1 MDGDLK
7 VSLDKLPIKR
17 LDAIEEN
24 GFEHFPPDVGYDE
37 KRVNLIR
44 RIDFAWVVER
54 EDPSKKQK
62 KEGATSAKDITTTNQ
77 QSGQWQSLVENLQL
91 AHQELS
97 VIIDLI
103 NTVEAN
109 DSVTVAGMTRPKQL
123 PNELLSD
130 LAVSTTTKLQSFR
143 HLGKYFKQSARALGE
158 QVAREA
164 RFYGALIR
172 LQQNWKVKR
181 HRLVAAASGKE
192 GFYIDL
198 LDSSLHDLASAFRPS
213 SMSTILVEH
222 DKAGM
227 LAVNL
232 PQNSRRSLHFEF
244 LGFSSTYY
252 GRNYNATKLQTL
264 PDNSAKETRKEH
276 ANDDECVK
284 GIHSILRDV
293 HRAIYDEQVFDLV
306 NREACSPSL
315 AANLTGIR
323 ENYLRL
329 SIDQEASVSISLVT
343 SDQVHQT
350 ARASNK
356 NSPDEATD
364 EALGSFDGLNFGAGI
379 EKTKILGI
387 PNRVGFEIYL
397 RQIFHEFVFVK
408 SKNAAT
414 SSFGTRSAS
423 QSVKDSSNILGHFC
437 MSLAHRIFSNKVLSV
452 LENLVCRT
460 PYIHLIS
467 HPTWHSRSSTWT
479 LSMKIPQ
486 SILQTGSQFQLSC
499 PGNMKNV
506 RSQFWT
512 KVVVIDDSIKVE
524 GEGAPNV
531 VALFKGKA
539 DGSCAVNGYNC
550 DLADLPIILLQQIAS
565 HIIQWLHEEALV
577 VGIKANRD
585 FLSLAFE
592 LEHGEIVSLLAHVDP
607 DNIDGCISWW
617 LIMDDGPTEEH
628 KLHSDA
634 TKGESESRKFLG
646 YLSLDVLYSTLLNFL
661 NLCSC

>member
-1 MDGDLK
+1 MAEDLKDLK

-24 GFEHFPPDVGYDE
+24 GFERFPLDVGYDE

-54 EDPSKKQK
+54 EDPNKKQK
-62 KEGATSAKDITTTNQ
+62 KEGATSAKDVTTNNQ
-77 QSGQWQSLVENLQL
+77 QSWQWQSLVENLQL

-123 PNELLSD
+123 PYEHLSD
-130 LAVSTTTKLQSFR
+130 LAVSTATKLQSFR
-143 HLGKYFKQSARALGE
+143 HLGKTFKQSAKALEE

-198 LDSSLHDLASAFRPS
+198 SDSSLNDLASAFRPS

-222 DKAGM
+222 DAAGM

-244 LGFSSTYY
+244 LG
-252 GRNYNATKLQTL
+252 YNVTKLQTL
-264 PDNSAKETRKEH
+264 PEKSAKETRKEH
-276 ANDDECVK
+276 ASDDKCVRE
-284 GIHSILRDV
+284 IHSILRDV
-293 HRAIYDEQVFDLV
+293 YRAIYDEHVFDLV

-329 SIDQEASVSISLVT
+329 NIDQEESVSISLLI

-350 ARASNK
+350 SRASNK
-356 NSPDEATD
+356 NSPNEATD

-379 EKTKILGI
+379 EKAMISGI

-397 RQIFHEFVFVK
+397 RQLYHEYAFVR

-437 MSLAHRIFSNKVLSV
+437 MSIAHRIFSNKVLLV
-452 LENLVCRT
+452 LESLVCRT

-467 HPTWHSRSSTWT
+467 HPTWRSRSSTWI

-486 SILQTGSQFQLSC
+486 SILQAGSQFQLCSS
-499 PGNMKNV
+499 GNMKNV

-531 VALFKGKA
+531 VGLFKGKA
-539 DGSCAVNGYNC
+539 DGFCAVNGYNC

-592 LEHGEIVSLLAHVDP
+592 LEHGEIVSLVAHVDP

-628 KLHSDA
+628 KFHSDLSN
-634 TKGESESRKFLG
+634 GESESRKFLG
-646 YLSLDVLYSTLLNFL
+646 YLSLDVLYSTLLDFL

>member
-24 GFEHFPPDVGYDE
+24 GFERFPPDVGYDE

-62 KEGATSAKDITTTNQ
+62 KEGATSRKDITTTNQ
-77 QSGQWQSLVENLQL
+77 QSWQWQSLVENLQL

-143 HLGKYFKQSARALGE
+143 HLGKYFKQSATALEE

-181 HRLVAAASGKE
+181 HRMAPAASGKE

-198 LDSSLHDLASAFRPS
+198 ADSSLYDLASAFRPS

-222 DKAGM
+222 DAAGM
-227 LAVNL
+227 LAVKL
-232 PQNSRRSLHFEF
+232 PQNPCRSLHFEF
-244 LGFSSTYY
+244 LGFSSAYH
-252 GRNYNATKLQTL
+252 GRNYNMTKLQTL
-264 PDNSAKETRKEH
+264 PENSAKETRKKQ

-293 HRAIYDEQVFDLV
+293 HRAMYDEQAFDLV
-306 NREACSPSL
+306 NREACGPSL

-323 ENYLRL
+323 ENYLCLR
-329 SIDQEASVSISLVT
+329 IDQEASVSISLVI

-356 NSPDEATD
+356 NSPDEAMD
-364 EALGSFDGLNFGAGI
+364 EALGSFDGLNFGAGT
-379 EKTKILGI
+379 EKAKISGI

-397 RQIFHEFVFVK
+397 RQIFHEYVFVK
-408 SKNAAT
+408 SKNTAT

-460 PYIHLIS
+460 PYIHLVS

-479 LSMKIPQ
+479 LSMKIPR
-486 SILQTGSQFQLSC
+486 SILQSC
-499 PGNMKNV
+499 SGNMKNV

-531 VALFKGKA
+531 VGLFKGKT
-539 DGSCAVNGYNC
+539 DRFCAVNRYNC

-628 KLHSDA
+628 KLHSDVSN
-634 TKGESESRKFLG
+634 GESESRKFLG
-646 YLSLDVLYSTLLNFL
+646 YLSLEVLYSTLLDFL

>member
-24 GFEHFPPDVGYDE
+24 GFERFPPDVGYDE

-62 KEGATSAKDITTTNQ
+62 KEGATSGKDITTTNQ
-77 QSGQWQSLVENLQL
+77 QSWQWQSLVENLQL

-123 PNELLSD
+123 PNEHLSD

-143 HLGKYFKQSARALGE
+143 HLGKYFKQSATALEE

-181 HRLVAAASGKE
+181 HRMAAAASGKE
-192 GFYIDL
+192 VFYIDL
-198 LDSSLHDLASAFRPS
+198 SDSSLYDLASAFRPS

-222 DKAGM
+222 DAAGM
-227 LAVNL
+227 LAVKL
-232 PQNSRRSLHFEF
+232 PQNPCRSLHFEF
-244 LGFSSTYY
+244 LGFSSAYH
-252 GRNYNATKLQTL
+252 GRNYNMTKLQTL
-264 PDNSAKETRKEH
+264 PENSAKETRRKH

-293 HRAIYDEQVFDLV
+293 HRAMYDEQVFDLV
-306 NREACSPSL
+306 NREACGPSL

-323 ENYLRL
+323 ENYLCLR
-329 SIDQEASVSISLVT
+329 IDQEASASISLVI

-350 ARASNK
+350 AGASNK
-356 NSPDEATD
+356 NSPDEAMD
-364 EALGSFDGLNFGAGI
+364 EALGSFDGLNFGAGT
-379 EKTKILGI
+379 EKAKISGI

-397 RQIFHEFVFVK
+397 RQIFHEYVFVK

-423 QSVKDSSNILGHFC
+423 QSVKDNSNILGHFC
-437 MSLAHRIFSNKVLSV
+437 MSIAHRIFSNKVLSV

-479 LSMKIPQ
+479 LSMKIPP
-486 SILQTGSQFQLSC
+486 SILQSRSQFQLSC
-499 PGNMKNV
+499 SGNMKNV

-531 VALFKGKA
+531 VGLFKGKT
-539 DGSCAVNGYNC
+539 DRFCAVNRYNC

-565 HIIQWLHEEALV
+565 HIIQWLHEEALL
-577 VGIKANRD
+577 VGIKVDRD

-628 KLHSDA
+628 KLHSDVSN
-634 TKGESESRKFLG
+634 GESESRKFLG
-646 YLSLDVLYSTLLNFL
+646 YLSLEVLYSTLLDFL

>member
-62 KEGATSAKDITTTNQ
+62 KEVAASAKDITTTNQ
-77 QSGQWQSLVENLQL
+77 QSWQWQRLVENLQL

-123 PNELLSD
+123 PNEHLSD
-130 LAVSTTTKLQSFR
+130 LAVSMTTKLQSFW
-143 HLGKYFKQSARALGE
+143 HLGKYFKQSAKALEE

-192 GFYIDL
+192 GFFIDL
-198 LDSSLHDLASAFRPS
+198 LDSSFYDLASAFRPS

-222 DKAGM
+222 DAAGM

-232 PQNSRRSLHFEF
+232 PQNSCRSLQFEF
-244 LGFSSTYY
+244 LGFTSAYY
-252 GRNYNATKLQTL
+252 RRNCNVTKLQTL
-264 PDNSAKETRKEH
+264 PDASAKEIKKEH
-276 ANDDECVK
+276 ASDDERVK
-284 GIHSILRDV
+284 GIHSILRDI

-306 NREACSPSL
+306 NREACGPSL

-323 ENYLRL
+323 ENYIRL
-329 SIDQEASVSISLVT
+329 SIDQEASVSISLVI
-343 SDQVHQT
+343 SDQ
-350 ARASNK
+350 RASK
-356 NSPDEATD
+356 KTSPNEAMD
-364 EALGSFDGLNFGAGI
+364 EALGSFDGLNVGVGI
-379 EKTKILGI
+379 EKANISGI
-387 PNRVGFEIYL
+387 PNPVGFEIYL
-397 RQIFHEFVFVK
+397 RQIFHEYVFVK

-414 SSFGTRSAS
+414 SSIGTQSAS

-437 MSLAHRIFSNKVLSV
+437 MFLAHRTFSNKVLSV

-486 SILQTGSQFQLSC
+486 SILQAGSQFQSSFS
-499 PGNMKNV
+499 GNMKNV

-531 VALFKGKA
+531 VGLFKGKA
-539 DGSCAVNGYNC
+539 DRVSAVNGYNC

-592 LEHGEIVSLLAHVDP
+592 LEHGELVSLVAHVDP
-607 DNIDGCISWW
+607 DNIDGCITWW
-617 LIMDDGPTEEH
+617 LIMDDGPTEDN
-628 KLHSDA
+628 KLYSDVLNR
-634 TKGESESRKFLG
+634 ESESRKFLG
-646 YLSLDVLYSTLLNFL
+646 YLSLDVLYSTLLDFL

>member
-1 MDGDLK
+1 MAEDLKDLK

-24 GFEHFPPDVGYDE
+24 GFERFPLDVGYDE

-54 EDPSKKQK
+54 EDPNKKQK
-62 KEGATSAKDITTTNQ
+62 KEGATSAKDVTTNNQ
-77 QSGQWQSLVENLQL
+77 QSWQWQSLVENLQL

-123 PNELLSD
+123 PYEHLSD
-130 LAVSTTTKLQSFR
+130 LAVSTATKLQSFR
-143 HLGKYFKQSARALGE
+143 HLGKTFKQSAKALEE

-198 LDSSLHDLASAFRPS
+198 SDSSLNDLASAFRPS

-222 DKAGM
+222 DAAGM

-244 LGFSSTYY
+244 LG
-252 GRNYNATKLQTL
+252 YNVTKLQTL
-264 PDNSAKETRKEH
+264 PEKSAKETRKEH
-276 ANDDECVK
+276 ASDDKCVRE
-284 GIHSILRDV
+284 IHSILRDV
-293 HRAIYDEQVFDLV
+293 YRAIYDEHVFDLV

-329 SIDQEASVSISLVT
+329 NIDQEESVSISLLI

-350 ARASNK
+350 SRASNK
-356 NSPDEATD
+356 NSPNEATD

-379 EKTKILGI
+379 EKAMISGI

-397 RQIFHEFVFVK
+397 RQLYHEYAFVR

-437 MSLAHRIFSNKVLSV
+437 MSIAHRIFSNKVLLV
-452 LENLVCRT
+452 LESLVCRT

-467 HPTWHSRSSTWT
+467 HPTWRSRSSTWI

-486 SILQTGSQFQLSC
+486 SILQAGSQFQLCSS
-499 PGNMKNV
+499 GNMKNV

-531 VALFKGKA
+531 VGLFK
-539 DGSCAVNGYNC
+539 DC
-550 DLADLPIILLQQIAS
+550 
-565 HIIQWLHEEALV
+565 
-577 VGIKANRD
+577 
-585 FLSLAFE
+585 
-592 LEHGEIVSLLAHVDP
+592 
-607 DNIDGCISWW
+607 
-617 LIMDDGPTEEH
+617 
-628 KLHSDA
+628 
-634 TKGESESRKFLG
+634 
-646 YLSLDVLYSTLLNFL
+646 
-661 NLCSC
+661 

>member
-1 MDGDLK
+1 MAGDLK

-24 GFEHFPPDVGYDE
+24 GFERFPFDVGYDE

-54 EDPSKKQK
+54 EDPNKKQK
-62 KEGATSAKDITTTNQ
+62 KEGATSAKDVTTNDQ
-77 QSGQWQSLVENLQL
+77 HSWQWRSLVENLQL

-123 PNELLSD
+123 PYEHLSD
-130 LAVSTTTKLQSFR
+130 LAVSTATKLQSFR
-143 HLGKYFKQSARALGE
+143 HLGKNFKQSAKALEE

-198 LDSSLHDLASAFRPS
+198 SDSSLYDLASAFRPS

-222 DKAGM
+222 DAAGM

-244 LGFSSTYY
+244 LGFSSAYY
-252 GRNYNATKLQTL
+252 GRNYNVTKLQTL
-264 PDNSAKETRKEH
+264 SEKSAKEAREEH
-276 ANDDECVK
+276 ASDDECVR

-293 HRAIYDEQVFDLV
+293 YRAIYDEHVFDLV

-329 SIDQEASVSISLVT
+329 SIDQEASVSISLLI

-350 ARASNK
+350 SHGLNK
-356 NSPDEATD
+356 NSPNEATD
-364 EALGSFDGLNFGAGI
+364 EALGSFDGLNFGSGT
-379 EKTKILGI
+379 EKAKISGI

-397 RQIFHEFVFVK
+397 RQLYHEYAFVR

-437 MSLAHRIFSNKVLSV
+437 MSIAHRIFSNKVLLV
-452 LENLVCRT
+452 LESLVCRT

-467 HPTWHSRSSTWT
+467 HPTWRSRSSTWI

-486 SILQTGSQFQLSC
+486 SILQAGSQFQLCSS
-499 PGNMKNV
+499 GNMKNV

-531 VALFKGKA
+531 VGLFKGKA
-539 DGSCAVNGYNC
+539 DGFCAVNGYNC

-592 LEHGEIVSLLAHVDP
+592 LEHGEIVSLVAHVDP

-617 LIMDDGPTEEH
+617 LIMDDGHAEEH
-628 KLHSDA
+628 KLHSNV
-634 TKGESESRKFLG
+634 GESESRKFLG
-646 YLSLDVLYSTLLNFL
+646 YLSLDVLYSTLLDFL